1 MKCKIPLKDCL
12 AVWQEEQGRPFDDTG
27 DELLALLEGRIEGPP
42 LDDLLDRLCR
52 SPEGRRQ
59 LFDMERF
66 IRRRGRVEVALAK
79 AAADAAHP
87 ESFTITTEGRRYQ
100 LIYRRLLEQENQGVL
115 TLKVAPHLQPEL
127 ENQLVTVIDAAGQKI
142 LQGKVESGELSRRIQ
157 DPGKIQWQTL
167 LIKEE
172 EA

>member
-12 AVWQEEQGRPFDDTG
+12 AVWQEEQARPFEDDG
-27 DELLALLEGRIEGPP
+27 EELLALLEGRLEGAP
-42 LDDLLDRLCR
+42 LDDLFDRLNR
-52 SPEGRRQ
+52 SPEGRRR
-59 LFDMERF
+59 LFEMERF
-66 IRRRGRVEVALAK
+66 VGQRGRIEVALSK
-79 AAADAAHP
+79 AASDAAHP

-100 LIYRRLLEQENQGVL
+100 LIYRRLLEKQNQGVL

-127 ENQLVTVIDAAGQKI
+127 ENQVVTVIDAAGQKI
-142 LQGKVESGELSRRIQ
+142 MQGKVEGGELSRRIQ
-157 DPGKIQWQTL
+157 DPVKIKWQTL

>member
-12 AVWQEEQGRPFDDTG
+12 AVWQEEQAQPFEDDG
-27 DELLALLEGRIEGPP
+27 EELLALLEGRLEGAH
-42 LDDLLDRLCR
+42 LDDLFDRLNR
-52 SPEGRRQ
+52 SPEGRRR
-59 LFDMERF
+59 LFEMERF
-66 IRRRGRVEVALAK
+66 VGQRGRIEVALSK

-100 LIYRRLLEQENQGVL
+100 LIYRRLLEKQNQGVL

-127 ENQLVTVIDAAGQKI
+127 ENQVVTVIDAAGQKI
-142 LQGKVESGELSRRIQ
+142 MQGKVEGGELSRRIQ
-157 DPGKIQWQTL
+157 NPISIQWQTL

>member
-12 AVWQEEQGRPFDDTG
+12 ALWQEEHARPFPNQSE
-27 DELLALLEGRIEGPP
+27 ELLALLEGRIEGPP

-52 SPEGRRQ
+52 SPEGRRR
-59 LFDMERF
+59 LFEMERF
-66 IRRRGRVEVALAK
+66 VRQRGRVEVAFSK

-100 LIYRRLLEQENQGVL
+100 LIYRRLLEQENQGIL

-142 LQGKVESGELSRRIQ
+142 LQGRVESGELSRRIK

-167 LIKEE
+167 LIKEQ

>member
-1 MKCKIPLKDCL
+1 
-12 AVWQEEQGRPFDDTG
+12 
-27 DELLALLEGRIEGPP
+27 
-42 LDDLLDRLCR
+42 LDRLCR

-59 LFDMERF
+59 LFEMERF
-66 IRRRGRVEVALAK
+66 VRQRGRVEVAFSK

-100 LIYRRLLEQENQGVL
+100 LIYRRLLAQENQGVL
-115 TLKVAPHLQPEL
+115 PRKVAPHLQPEM
-127 ENQLVTVIDAAGQKI
+127 ENQLVTVIDAAGQEI
-142 LQGKVESGELSRRIQ
+142 LQGRVESGELSRRIK

-167 LIKEE
+167 LIKEQ